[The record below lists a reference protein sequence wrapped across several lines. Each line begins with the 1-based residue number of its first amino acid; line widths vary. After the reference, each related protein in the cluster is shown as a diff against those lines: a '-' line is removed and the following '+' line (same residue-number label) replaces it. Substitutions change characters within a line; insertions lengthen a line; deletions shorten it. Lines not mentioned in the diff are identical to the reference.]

1 MLDAL
6 ADLLRPLAAPWAQFK
21 LEVSTA
27 TGLSADALHVH
38 GGLVFL
44 ALFGLVTRRNPLGRM
59 ALVVLFLVECLNEGL
74 DLTLDG
80 MGSTEATLGAGLH
93 DLVNT
98 MVGPVVLG
106 IASWLVRR
114 ASIRRA
120 VPAPPIPISERDEI
134 A

>member
-1 MLDAL
+1 VITAL
-6 ADLLRPLAAPWAQFK
+6 ADFLRPFAAPWAQLK
-21 LEVSTA
+21 LEISVA

-38 GGLVFL
+38 GGLILL
-44 ALFGLVTRRNPLGRM
+44 ALFGLVTRRNPLGRV
-59 ALVVLFLVECLNEGL
+59 ALAVLFVVAAFNEAL

-98 MVGPVVLG
+98 MIGPLVLAL
-106 IASWLVRR
+106 ASWLVRR
-114 ASIRRA
+114 RSSRRNA
-120 VPAPPIPISERDEI
+120 DAPQGDEI